1 MKIVPVN
8 QNNFDTWLNLTLELW
23 PDESSEA
30 RRNSLI
36 AILQSPREAGFLIVN
51 DAEIAIGFMNL
62 SLRYDYV
69 AGANTSPVAYLEG
82 IYLKSESRRQ
92 GIGRY
97 LIEYAQQWGREQGCS
112 ELASD
117 ALLENTASYE
127 FHRQVGFQEVERIVT
142 FIKPIDND

>member
-1 MKIVPVN
+1 MKIFPIN

-23 PDESSEA
+23 PDESPEE

-36 AILQSPREAGFLIVN
+36 TILQSPREAGFLIADDN
-51 DAEIAIGFMNL
+51 EIAIGFMNL

-69 AGANTSPVAYLEG
+69 PGATTSPVAYLEG
-82 IYLKSESRRQ
+82 IYLKSEYRRQ

-97 LIEYAQQWGREQGCS
+97 LIEHAQQWGREKGCL

-117 ALLENTASYE
+117 ALLDNTASYE
-127 FHRQVGFQEVERIVT
+127 FHCKVGFQEVERIVT
-142 FIKPIDND
+142 FIKVIDSY